1 MEAPGEFSMQLVDCA
16 GAFNNFGCNGGFPSQ
31 SFEYIKY
38 NGGLDTEEA
47 YPYTG
52 KDGVYKFTAKNDV
65 NHAVLAVGYGVED
78 GVLYWIIK
86 NSWGSNWGVNGYFKM
101 ELGKNMC
108 DWF

>member
-52 KDGVYKFTAKNDV
+52 KDGVYKFTAKNVVVQVIDSIKFT
-65 NHAVLAVGYGVED
+65 LID
-78 GVLYWIIK
+78 GTLI
-86 NSWGSNWGVNGYFKM
+86 
-101 ELGKNMC
+101 NMNLC
-108 DWF
+108 GRM